1 MADVTRFAPSPTGWL
16 HLGHAYSAVFASEAA
31 GLGGRFLLRVEDLD
45 ATRVRPEYL
54 SAIEEDLAWLGLAW
68 ERPVLRQSE
77 HLAFYRAGL
86 DRLIE
91 AGLCYPC
98 FCTRSAIQQELQR
111 MAGAPQGPDGPLYP
125 GTCRHLSATERA
137 ERIAAGQPYA
147 WRLDVDRAA
156 RRGGTLQWTD
166 LGAGTFTA
174 EPALYGDVLLSRKEV
189 DTVAYHLAVV
199 LDDARQGVTLVTR
212 GLDLLPASHLHR
224 LLQALLGLPVPRW
237 HHHRLVLDADGRR
250 LAKRDD
256 ALALRTLRERGLGPD
271 DARRLASARLSV

>member
-1 MADVTRFAPSPTGWL
+1 M
-16 HLGHAYSAVFASEAA
+16 
-31 GLGGRFLLRVEDLD
+31 
-45 ATRVRPEYL
+45 
-54 SAIEEDLAWLGLAW
+54 
-68 ERPVLRQSE
+68 
-77 HLAFYRAGL
+77 
-86 DRLIE
+86 
-91 AGLCYPC
+91 
-98 FCTRSAIQQELQR
+98 
-111 MAGAPQGPDGPLYP
+111 
-125 GTCRHLSATERA
+125 
-137 ERIAAGQPYA
+137 
-147 WRLDVDRAA
+147 
-156 RRGGTLQWTD
+156 QWTD